1 MKRFFWMLPAL
12 LLLTAAAARAEEF
25 KLGTVDLQ
33 RALNECDAGKKA
45 KENFKGQVDKLQA
58 DLNKQKTEIEKIKD
72 EVEKKGMVLKDDERK
87 NIERDYQKRL
97 RDFQRT
103 YKDSQAE
110 LQQRDNE
117 LTSEILRDLQE
128 VIAEYG
134 AKQGFTLILEA
145 SNTGAVLY
153 NARSVDITD
162 PIIQEYNTKKRSGG
176 GGGAKK

>member
-1 MKRFFWMLPAL
+1 MKRWIILFAL
-12 LLLTAAAARAEEF
+12 LLLAPAAVRAEEF
-25 KLGTVDLQ
+25 RLATVDLQ
-33 RALNECDAGKKA
+33 RALNECDSGKNA
-45 KENFKGQVDKLQA
+45 KENFKSQVDKLQA
-58 DLNKQKTEIEKIKD
+58 DLNKQKTEIEKIKE
-72 EVEKKGMVLKDDERK
+72 EVEKKGMVLKDEERK

-134 AKQGFTLILEA
+134 AKQNYTLVLEA

-153 NARSVDITD
+153 NSRAIDITD
-162 PIIQEYNTKKRSGG
+162 QVIQEYNSKRKSGAPKK
-176 GGGAKK
+176 K